1 MGKTKFIA
9 ALFVLLIPVIAGAAT
24 PKMISF
30 QGKLTDSSNNALNGS
45 YDFIFTIYDN
55 ATAGTAQWTET
66 QTGITVTN
74 GLYSVDLGAVNAIT
88 SSFDAPYWL
97 DVQVRPTGGGT
108 YEPLSPRHRLTSSPY
123 AFMSDYA
130 LNVSSANNYWLQL
143 TSGGA
148 TNLHTH
154 ASGTPTAHAATHA
167 AGAGDAVT
175 ISTSQIVNGS
185 ITSTKIA
192 NVNASVF
199 NLNLSTF
206 TLGYLS
212 ATRVHGG
219 QYFGDGSQLSGI
231 VATVADG
238 SITTAKLAANA
249 VNGEKISPTVI
260 ASTHMAG
267 HDNHSVN
274 YDIEVSSSGYA
285 AVSGSA
291 RNLASGTYF
300 NDVKVSTAIYADSA
314 GSATVADGSITTAKL
329 TANAV
334 NGEKISLKVIAST
347 HMAGH
352 DNHSV
357 NYDIEVSS
365 SGYAAVSG
373 SARNLASGTYFNDV
387 KVSTAIYADS
397 AGSAT
402 VADGSITT
410 AKLAANAVN
419 GEKISPTVIASTHMA
434 GNNNDSIVY
443 DIKVTTAMSV
453 RDEGIVPAKMAN
465 SDSHFN
471 LNLTTFTFKHANVLG
486 ILNSANAN
494 IGLLEGSSGHAKLE
508 VVGTGDHMIINNPA
522 AGANKTLW
530 LIKSTGDYLEFVA
543 PNDGWTT
550 WPAAMK
556 ISRDGILTPT
566 YGLIASTITAYNGI
580 IASTVVVTGANEN
593 GYSLTLSS
601 GISAPNG
608 RITAEY
614 FTGDGS
620 RLSGTKNIAV
630 WYKVYADTST
640 DQLVGEQVIFTAP
653 RAITITAI
661 KIEPAGDLSGHPVN
675 YATVAVN
682 RYNSDG
688 TGGVSVATVATSGTS
703 WTKFDVITPG
713 SLSNTSL
720 AAGQKITVAITKDGG
735 GVVVPIMALQVEYT
749 AD

>member
-249 VNGEKISPTVI
+249 VNGEKISPT
-260 ASTHMAG
+260 
-267 HDNHSVN
+267 
-274 YDIEVSSSGYA
+274 
-285 AVSGSA
+285 
-291 RNLASGTYF
+291 
-300 NDVKVSTAIYADSA
+300 
-314 GSATVADGSITTAKL
+314 
-329 TANAV
+329 
-334 NGEKISLKVIAST
+334 VIAST

>member
-267 HDNHSVN
+267 
-274 YDIEVSSSGYA
+274 
-285 AVSGSA
+285 
-291 RNLASGTYF
+291 
-300 NDVKVSTAIYADSA
+300 
-314 GSATVADGSITTAKL
+314 
-329 TANAV
+329 
-334 NGEKISLKVIAST
+334 
-347 HMAGH
+347 
-352 DNHSV
+352 
-357 NYDIEVSS
+357 
-365 SGYAAVSG
+365 
-373 SARNLASGTYFNDV
+373 
-387 KVSTAIYADS
+387 
-397 AGSAT
+397 
-402 VADGSITT
+402 
-410 AKLAANAVN
+410 
-419 GEKISPTVIASTHMA
+419 
-434 GNNNDSIVY
+434 NNNDSIVY

-550 WPAAMK
+550 WPAA
-556 ISRDGILTPT
+556 
-566 YGLIASTITAYNGI
+566 
-580 IASTVVVTGANEN
+580 
-593 GYSLTLSS
+593 
-601 GISAPNG
+601 
-608 RITAEY
+608 
-614 FTGDGS
+614 
-620 RLSGTKNIAV
+620 
-630 WYKVYADTST
+630 
-640 DQLVGEQVIFTAP
+640 
-653 RAITITAI
+653 
-661 KIEPAGDLSGHPVN
+661 
-675 YATVAVN
+675 
-682 RYNSDG
+682 
-688 TGGVSVATVATSGTS
+688 
-703 WTKFDVITPG
+703 
-713 SLSNTSL
+713 
-720 AAGQKITVAITKDGG
+720 
-735 GVVVPIMALQVEYT
+735 
-749 AD
+749 